1 MLECSPPFEAN
12 YILSKLV
19 LMVKHSLGALA
30 VLFCTTCLIS
40 PLAAHPGHG
49 EDGAAHNLAAHYLAA
64 PVHAFPLLVGFALL
78 ALLVGVAVRG
88 RFAKSPE

>member
-1 MLECSPPFEAN
+1 
-12 YILSKLV
+12 
-19 LMVKHSLGALA
+19 MVKHSLGALA

-49 EDGAAHNLAAHYLAA
+49 EDGAAHYLAA

-88 RFAKSPE
+88 RFAKSPGER